1 MIDEDP
7 AYASGSEPAEPVKPR
22 TSYSERPVARARRA
36 KAQELIER
44 LVAEGRVRI
53 TDPDDDEVA
62 EWRRVVNY
70 AKRHGLEPAG
80 KRIEKVPYGG
90 SGLELFLAEGPH
102 PNARSQRPKESQGLV
117 PVPVRLGNLHPMVA
131 ALKDDGSRLVMPSAL
146 RRRSLLL
153 LQGLAAEAVRRGY
166 EVSKARSSFFPREG
180 GVDVA
185 VDGFA
190 YTVTV
195 RQEFTDPERSARLAV
210 ELAHGLTGRPGRWR
224 DRKSRTLEEAMGV
237 ILGEIEARAVEDARR
252 REDEQQARAEREV
265 RWQAAKEVA
274 KEQAVREQLA
284 QVLRGEAEC
293 WQEAA
298 VLSACC
304 TALEGRI
311 GELDGAVDESALDSA
326 RRWLDW
332 AKGYA
337 RSIDPLSRLPEMPH
351 TREPTPEELKPYLK
365 GWSPFGPERR
375 G

>member
-1 MIDEDP
+1 M
-7 AYASGSEPAEPVKPR
+7 
-22 TSYSERPVARARRA
+22 
-36 KAQELIER
+36 IER